1 MFSKE
6 EAKSLRLEFWERF
19 KNYSAIRRKQKG
31 QPGRWMMEKTGIKAL
46 NLKFNIDRE
55 IAIVGIDIET
65 LNLDK
70 RLEMFD
76 KLESLKALLEES
88 IKTELTWEVDY
99 TRENGKSISRI
110 YTSMKDVDIY
120 NKDCWPDVFK
130 FFYTNMM
137 KLEAFYNEYKDFLK
151 YGPS

>member
-31 QPGRWMMEKTGIKAL
+31 QPGQWMMEKTGIKVL
-46 NLKFNIDRE
+46 NLKFSIDRE
-55 IAIVGIDIET
+55 MAIVGIDIET

-76 KLESLKALLEES
+76 KLESLKALLEKS
-88 IKTELTWEVDY
+88 MKTEMTWEVDFK
-99 TRENGKSISRI
+99 RENGKSIGRI
-110 YTSMKDVDIY
+110 YTSMDDVDIY